1 MSPSLAV
8 VGFQIQDQSF
18 KENNVPDRS
27 IVRSNLLIR
36 SGERQTICFPEW
48 DEFSYF
54 VMSADDHILIV
65 DVYV

>member
-1 MSPSLAV
+1 M
-8 VGFQIQDQSF
+8 
-18 KENNVPDRS
+18 PDRS
-27 IVRSNLLIR
+27 IVRSNLQVR